1 MSADPPQHV
10 IHTVPGKQR
19 HKDILLAGVCGD
31 GQSIGKEPRHLV
43 FFDQLHRYHRNDHL
57 DILAKE
63 AGMEAK
69 PVGRDIEP
77 TVEKEV
83 SLEGTGTHFENHL
96 LQRDIFKQLVVL
108 LVVFAQ

>member
-1 MSADPPQHV
+1 MSYTLSRESRDTKTYFWLVFVVMASPL
-10 IHTVPGKQR
+10 GR
-19 HKDILLAGVCGD
+19 SRAILC
-31 GQSIGKEPRHLV
+31 
-43 FFDQLHRYHRNDHL
+43 FFDQVHRYHRNDHL

-77 TVEKEV
+77 TMEKEV
-83 SLEGTGTHFENHL
+83 SLEGTGTHFEDHL

-108 LVVFAQ
+108 LVVFAP

>member
-10 IHTVPGKQR
+10 IYTVPGKQR

-31 GQSIGKEPRHLV
+31 GQSIGKESCHLV

-77 TVEKEV
+77 TMEKEV
-83 SLEGTGTHFENHL
+83 SLEGTGTH
-96 LQRDIFKQLVVL
+96 
-108 LVVFAQ
+108 